1 MTLDDWQDSGILAS
15 HTPSRGEIAGLLA
28 IVDRDLR
35 DCRARG
41 LSPEWQLS
49 IAYNAILQAVVAAL
63 AAAGYRV
70 RRRVGGH
77 HHTLESLRHTVGI
90 EAAVLR
96 MVDVLRKKRH
106 LSDYIRAGAISQQEA
121 DEAIALA
128 ERLCA
133 EVQSWLRKQHADLVE

>member
-1 MTLDDWQDSGILAS
+1 MTLNDWQDSGILAS

-49 IAYNAILQAVVAAL
+49 IAYNAILQAATAAL
-63 AAAGYRV
+63 AATGYRV
-70 RRRVGGH
+70 RRREGSH
-77 HHTLESLRHTVGI
+77 HHTLESLKHTVGI
-90 EAAVLR
+90 EANVLR
-96 MVDVLRKKRH
+96 RVDVLRKKRH
-106 LSDYIRAGAISQQEA
+106 LSDYIRAGAVSQQEA

-128 ERLCA
+128 ERLCV
-133 EVQSWLRKQHADLVE
+133 EITIWLREQYADLME